1 MAGKYR
7 VYCHPKDDESVKF
20 EAIMSKSGS
29 LISDEYP
36 RRLLEKEA
44 DNIINQYYAD
54 KGIKA
59 TAETSIMHISTILR
73 WNSIIRFPI

>member
-1 MAGKYR
+1 
-7 VYCHPKDDESVKF
+7 
-20 EAIMSKSGS
+20 MSKSGS

-44 DNIINQYYAD
+44 DNIINQYYAE

-59 TAETSIMHISTILR
+59 TAES
-73 WNSIIRFPI
+73 